1 MFLTTYPV
9 QQKQPGGLI
18 SLLSKSLSSG
28 DPSVTEIPVNAKRAR
43 RALKCIFEGG
53 FCNGI

>member
-18 SLLSKSLSSG
+18 SLLSKSFSSG
-28 DPSVTEIPVNAKRAR
+28 AAAEMPVIAKRAR